1 MTQEITTTQQG
12 QLQEWQT
19 PQQIRAQVNRI
30 QEVMKEVMKPETHYG
45 VIPGTKQPTLYK
57 AGAEKILA
65 TFRMAVEPDITDLS
79 TEDEHRYLVKVRLIS
94 SSGINLGA
102 GVGEASTSE
111 EKYKWRRAICDEEYE
126 DTEETHRRIKY
137 GKWKGEV
144 QKTKQVRTN
153 PADLANTVLKMAKK
167 RAMIDAVLTTTA
179 ASDCFTQDIEDLP
192 DGYDLE
198 GNARSEPEA
207 PEAPRAKPKAQEKHA
222 TQGKAKAQPEKT
234 AQKPAQE
241 AAAEDH
247 PATDGQKRIITAKL
261 AAKEIPDAE
270 FAKSF
275 PLGVEGLMM
284 SKVNEALAW
293 IAAHG

>member
-12 QLQEWQT
+12 QLQEWAT

-30 QEVMKEVMKPETHYG
+30 QEVMKEVMKAETHYG

-79 TEDEHRYLVKVRLIS
+79 NEDEHRYLVKVRLIS

-111 EKYKWRRAICDEEYE
+111 EKYKWRRAVCDEEYE

-137 GKWKGEV
+137 GKWQGKV

-167 RAMIDAVLTTTA
+167 RALIDAVLTTTA

-192 DGYDLE
+192 EEYDLE
-198 GNARSEPEA
+198 GNYKTTPEA
-207 PEAPRAKPKAQEKHA
+207 PEAPRAKPAAEKPK
-222 TQGKAKAQPEKT
+222 TTTKAKAPAKE
-234 AQKPAQE
+234 APQKAAQE
-241 AAAEDH
+241 ADDR
-247 PATDGQKRIITAKL
+247 PATDGQKRIISAKL
-261 AAKEIPDAE
+261 AAKDIDPAE
-270 FAKSF
+270 FAKAF

-293 IAAHG
+293 IAEHD